1 MTAMKHDIERGRTAG
16 GTLARI
22 VMFLQAYVR
31 SMRLYYAFIT
41 GIAGW
46 IGVAFARYL
55 HPQSISTGKAALVLG
70 ILFLS
75 WGINQIVND
84 YLGLKEDRI
93 NAPNRPM
100 VTGEL
105 NPFAALALS
114 AALMAFASIVTWF
127 IAPWALVPLLLG
139 ILLNIAYEFGK
150 GVPFLGNVLF
160 GVMLSMCTA
169 YGYISST
176 PSLPIHFTPSRW
188 SVLFLV
194 ALMNGLMT
202 YYTYFKDY
210 WGDKAAGLRTAVV
223 AQGFD
228 LSRKI
233 AVVAA
238 PLPTIAFVVIKW
250 AGWIE
255 SPLNEV
261 FCFLGTITLFL
272 QLWTGY
278 LYFKFPT
285 GKKAYYSLVTNFRAC
300 TCGQVTLIALFNP
313 ELALYLYIAA
323 YVFVGFLFDL
333 HRDPRA

>member
-1 MTAMKHDIERGRTAG
+1 MTDPTSTRGAVSVVWPGRA
-16 GTLARI
+16 AA
-22 VMFLQAYVR
+22 FLKAYVR
-31 SMRLYYAFIT
+31 SMRLYYAFVT

-55 HPQSISTGKAALVLG
+55 FPESASTPKAAVALA

-93 NAPNRPM
+93 NAPRRPM

-105 NPFAALALS
+105 NPAWALALS
-114 AALMAFASIVTWF
+114 GLLMAAACAATWVM
-127 IAPWALVPLLLG
+127 APWALVPLALG
-139 ILLNIAYEFGK
+139 VLLNVAYEYGK

-160 GVMLSMCTA
+160 GVMLTTCTA
-169 YGYISST
+169 YGYLATT
-176 PSLPIHFTPSRW
+176 PDMSVLFTPSRW
-188 SVLFLV
+188 SVLILV

-210 WGDKAAGLRTAVV
+210 GGDKAAGVVTAVV
-223 AQGFD
+223 FQGVRV
-228 LSRKI
+228 SRW
-233 AVVAA
+233 VAILA
-238 PLPTIAFVVIKW
+238 SPLPTLVFLALKA
-250 AGWIE
+250 AGRIE
-255 SPLNEV
+255 APLNNV
-261 FCFLGTITLFL
+261 FVFLGLVTLFL

-278 LYFKFPT
+278 LYYRFPT

-300 TCGQVTLIALFNP
+300 TCGQVTLIALFNE

-323 YVFVGFLFDL
+323 YVFIGFLFDL
-333 HRDPRA
+333 YRDHQS